1 MLGNPHRTRALSGTE
16 AMARPWLK
24 RCLPRNV
31 FEALT
36 FWMRL
41 GYWPNL
47 RHPGT
52 FNEKIS
58 CRKLHEVPFAHPNL
72 VDKLAVREFV
82 AACVGAQY
90 LTRILRVFDAPSDVR
105 LRDLPTAFALKCN
118 TGSGMNLLVR
128 DASRV
133 SERSL
138 VAAGSRWV
146 SRPYST
152 LSHSYECIY
161 DGVAAKV
168 FAEELLEPFESVREY
183 KVWCFDGRP
192 EFIQT
197 CWREDKRRVYRL
209 FDCDWIP
216 CPFGVFNDPDPT
228 PLEGPACLE
237 EMLRLAACLS
247 SEFDF
252 ARIDLNVTAGSRITF
267 GEITFHPG
275 GGRAR
280 FFPAHYDAVYG
291 VRIPLL
297 SARRSPAGGPR
308 DLRPYA
314 EEAAADV

>member
-58 CRKLHEVPFAHPNL
+58 CRKLHEVPFAHPHL

-82 AACVGAQY
+82 AERVGAQY

-105 LRDLPTAFALKCN
+105 LCDLPTAFALKCN

-133 SERSL
+133 SDRSL
-138 VAAGSRWV
+138 AAACSRWV
-146 SRPYST
+146 SQPYST

-161 DGVAAKV
+161 DGVAVKV
-168 FAEELLEPFESVREY
+168 FAEELLAPLESVQEY
-183 KVWCFDGRP
+183 KFWCFDGRP

-197 CWREDKRRVYRL
+197 SWREDKRRTYRL
-209 FDCDWIP
+209 FDRDWIP
-216 CPFGVFNDPDPT
+216 CPFGVFNAPNPI
-228 PLEGPACLE
+228 PLERPACLAD
-237 EMLRLAACLS
+237 MLRLAACLS
-247 SEFDF
+247 AEFDF
-252 ARIDLNVTAGSRITF
+252 ARIDLNVTAECRITF

-291 VRIPLL
+291 ARIPLL
-297 SARRSPAGGPR
+297 STRRSPAGGPR